1 VIPPG
6 VTRPQ
11 RGAADGQS
19 AHPAGRGTDGLGLK
33 RTAASMYP
41 YGNVVDKPERIGHL
55 SHGSRAVL
63 GDLEVQRDGSVK
75 RPRLS

>member
-11 RGAADGQS
+11 RGAGDGQL

-41 YGNVVDKPERIGHL
+41 YGNGVDKSERT
-55 SHGSRAVL
+55 SHSNHDSRAVL